1 MFGSNFKDVME
12 MMDLIV
18 TFTLLNQDR
27 FDSFSTRMLT
37 RLNWQQTIT
46 LTNVVME
53 IVRLMSLVHIV
64 RMIVD
69 IVLNQFVA
77 VRDYYSSHYT

>member
-1 MFGSNFKDVME
+1 

-18 TFTLLNQDR
+18 AFTLLNQDR
-27 FDSFSTRMLT
+27 FDSFSTRILT

-77 VRDYYSSHYT
+77 VRDYYSSDYT